1 MGPSSPDPAS
11 LPGEEGGLLQ
21 GCEAAGGGGA
31 AVWELPGPQWAW
43 PLTFSRPWL
52 CICRAGYTW
61 HNPVAQTSEKPRPS
75 AVLLHVELTFLVTLS
90 IA

>member
-1 MGPSSPDPAS
+1 M
-11 LPGEEGGLLQ
+11 
-21 GCEAAGGGGA
+21 
-31 AVWELPGPQWAW
+31 WELPGPQWAW

-90 IA
+90 IARI